1 MAKTYT
7 LEATLNTGHLI
18 ASDYMEPSWSNFL
31 TWNDAASNVGY
42 AGKDGSF
49 WYYATNMMFDQ
60 TTLSSLRTKVS
71 NGVTVTGLTLTVY
84 CSKSMTGETL
94 IGYKYNSTA
103 SGYGSSGAWTRCH
116 NDGTSGADIDSVAYL
131 IPAQS
136 LSTGLQT
143 FNLYRA
149 NPNTGV
155 ARPYSGI
162 PLYGLVAGPQTNVN
176 GRWRFDSATL
186 TVTTNEVTVNYKKG
200 ANGTGSDVS
209 DAIPSGGS
217 LRGVTYT
224 RTGYT
229 QTGWSTS
236 DGVAKAYNLSATYS
250 GTSDLI
256 LYPYWTAVTYTVTY
270 NKGTADGAT
279 GSQQTDTKTYGVDLT
294 LKNAIFTRTGYTQQG
309 WSTASAGDSKAYELG
324 SNEGKYTNNAA
335 TTLYPYWVANTYAV
349 TYNANGGSGTTA
361 SQTKTYG
368 QSLTLRANGFTRTG
382 YAFQHWNTKADGTG
396 TTYAAGASYT
406 ANAAVTL
413 YAIWQATASTVS
425 TTNGTLDTAQ
435 TITITRSNSSYTH
448 NLSYTYGSLTGSIAT
463 DVGTSYSWT
472 PPPSLAAGFP
482 NANSGTCTITCVT
495 KSGTT
500 TIGTTTTTCTLTI
513 PDTAD
518 YRPSVSTFTAT
529 HHSSNSAVDAA
540 SWGGAGNYTKGYS
553 YATLSVANGY
563 TLKGGATLKSIVFSG
578 PGVTAGS
585 GTSTSTNTSVLT
597 AQYPNNSCTWTVTVT
612 DSRNRAASKTV
623 SVTVYDYAPPTI
635 SGIVVGRTNQDGT
648 PNNGGG
654 TYISMTPSYGISS
667 VNGKNS
673 ISTQTIKFSLHGSST
688 PIWTQNPCANG
699 TTYNPT
705 NSAYAISLTNAY
717 DVTVTVADA
726 VQAADGNNT
735 TLTVTLPTVQGI
747 WFGKGNDRIGL
758 GGVPEG
764 AGLWCDWDA
773 TFKGVVDV
781 TPRRCY
787 ATLSS
792 AGWYRVMKLTGSNI
806 YEADGAGGF
815 IVDFNIVRNVDTA
828 NNEAHK
834 ISLMATWGNIK
845 FINEQSVS
853 NALGI
858 TKIRTTNSG
867 SNLYVDVYY
876 GLPTKNTVTV
886 AFNVTCRGGEE
897 SKYNSQPFTSVA
909 ASPPGETV
917 VTEYT
922 FAANTNVAR
931 TAFTPTF
938 SGTANPTVN
947 NTACFYSIKDGVMYA
962 GGRFNLTSFTSG
974 GTTVSFTLPVSL
986 GIADRGAETIGT
998 VFTATKTLQ
1007 LRSYGADVYITD
1019 AGGNYSGNLLNT
1031 GYWSFQIVAPIYN

>member
-1 MAKTYT
+1 MAKTYP
-7 LEATLNTGHLI
+7 LQATLNTGHLI
-18 ASDYMEPSWSNFL
+18 ASDYMEPNWSNFL
-31 TWNDAASNVGY
+31 TWNGASDNVGY
-42 AGKDGSF
+42 AGKDGSY

-84 CSKSMTGETL
+84 CSKEMTGETL

-103 SGYGSSGAWTRCH
+103 SGYGSSGAWTRCK
-116 NDGTSGADIDSVAYL
+116 NDGTSGAGSESLAYL
-131 IPAQS
+131 IPAQT
-136 LSTGLQT
+136 LSVGTQS
-143 FNLYRA
+143 FNLYRTD
-149 NPNTGV
+149 PSTGV

-236 DGVAKAYNLSATYS
+236 DGGAKAYNLSATYS

-324 SNEGKYTNNAA
+324 SNGGKYTNNAA

-349 TYNANGGSGTTA
+349 TYNANGGSGTTD

-396 TTYAAGASYT
+396 TSYAAGASYT

-413 YAIWQATASTVS
+413 YAIWLATASTVS
-425 TTNGTLDTAQ
+425 TTNGTLGTAQ

-448 NLSYTYGSLTGSIAT
+448 NLSCTYGTQTITDFAT

-495 KSGTT
+495 KSGGT

-540 SWGGAGNYTKGYS
+540 SWGGAGIYTKGYS

-612 DSRNRAASKTV
+612 DSRNRTASKTV
-623 SVTVYDYAPPTI
+623 SVTVYDYAPPTV
-635 SGIVVGRTNQDGT
+635 SGITVHRCNADGT
-648 PNNGGG
+648 INDSGGEYLWIKP
-654 TYISMTPSYGISS
+654 TFSLSS
-667 VNGKNS
+667 VNSKNS
-673 ISTQTIKFSLHGSST
+673 WSSRTLKYTLHGSST
-688 PIWTQNPCANG
+688 SLGSKSCTSGTEYKPTGTQWSVA
-699 TTYNPT
+699 
-705 NSAYAISLTNAY
+705 LTNAY
-717 DVTVTVADA
+717 DVTVTVVDA
-726 VQAADGNNT
+726 VQAADNNNT

-747 WFGKGNDRIGL
+747 WFGKGNDRLGL

-781 TPRRCY
+781 VPRRCY
-787 ATLSS
+787 AHLSS
-792 AGWYRVMKLTGSNI
+792 YGWYRVCKFDFDTYGDAVGADGGVLHIDIADSFDTYSNDTHSIDLLFAHNKIIFANETSTGNHLGVDQIRYTYTSDSPYNGFVDIHWGGGTSYVGVTYSCSTSNI
-806 YEADGAGGF
+806 YWQGKL
-815 IVDFNIVRNVDTA
+815 T
-828 NNEAHK
+828 
-834 ISLMATWGNIK
+834 S
-845 FINEQSVS
+845 
-853 NALGI
+853 
-858 TKIRTTNSG
+858 
-867 SNLYVDVYY
+867 Y
-876 GLPTKNTVTV
+876 GL
-886 AFNVTCRGGEE
+886 ANVG
-897 SKYNSQPFTSVA
+897 P
-909 ASPPGETV
+909 SPSGETV
-917 VTEYT
+917 LTTHNFSQNTETDGSVTAASGVTLNEVNVKRSGRNVYVHFYAQGS
-922 FAANTNVAR
+922 FAANTSYTIATLSGVPMPPNNIRWLAGGG
-931 TAFTPTF
+931 TYAYYATTPVYALLYKPD
-938 SGTANPTVN
+938 GTIQIYS
-947 NTACFYSIKDGVMYA
+947 NTAIGAV
-962 GGRFNLTSFTSG
+962 NI
-974 GTTVSFTLPVSL
+974 TVS
-986 GIADRGAETIGT
+986 
-998 VFTATKTLQ
+998 
-1007 LRSYGADVYITD
+1007 YI
-1019 AGGNYSGNLLNT
+1019 
-1031 GYWSFQIVAPIYN
+1031 I